1 MPRLAA
7 KCPGLQETSFI
18 MSCLNSLQTS
28 GSSSTLSWRKSS
40 GNVMVLSKLYVV
52 GSVLISNLKIT
63 KCKIAKENGW
73 REVLEG
79 KKPLLFTSV
88 LLSLCIRHISRSAC
102 LWLREK
108 MPDSKSFLHGEN
120 IVPSWEKNLPPWWND
135 FSPYRNDLVLVD
147 KDINPSKD

>member
-1 MPRLAA
+1 
-7 KCPGLQETSFI
+7 

-63 KCKIAKENGW
+63 KCKNSKRKRMAGSF
-73 REVLEG
+73 RR
-79 KKPLLFTSV
+79 KKSLFCSLLF

-108 MPDSKSFLHGEN
+108 MLIV
-120 IVPSWEKNLPPWWND
+120 IVPPWRKYCSILGGKIVPHGGTI